1 MPRLLKLLPIL
12 LTIPAA
18 GILYQWLGKRRDQRR
33 FLDST
38 KLIDIGE
45 GRQMY
50 LYKIG
55 NGSPTVIFESGI
67 GATSQ
72 NWTWLQQ
79 QLGRYTTTI
88 SYDRLGLGWSSPATT
103 HRTPSNIA
111 RELHA
116 LLEQAGVAPP
126 YLLVGHSFGGL
137 VVRRFAADYP
147 GKVTGVLLID
157 PMRPD
162 QWPPFSDAQRNEIDR
177 GLLFSKIGAPLARI
191 GIVRLTMTSLLCG
204 SGRIPRAI
212 GRITG
217 PEGRFLFGRITTEV
231 GKMAPECRPAIVA
244 TWSSPNFYRGL
255 AAYLNAIPASTVEM
269 HHAPPIDGIPV
280 VILTAANASP
290 LDDEAL
296 ARIGTNARQLHPEE
310 TTHWIHLDQPHHVL
324 NAIQT
329 LLEEIH
335 ASQPTPKHESQ

>member
-1 MPRLLKLLPIL
+1 MPRLLKLLPL
-12 LTIPAA
+12 LLVIPAA
-18 GILYQWLGKRRDQRR
+18 GIVYQWLGTRRDKRS
-33 FLDST
+33 FLDSN
-38 KLIDIGE
+38 KLIDLGE
-45 GRQMY
+45 GRQIY
-50 LYKIG
+50 LCQMGEGK
-55 NGSPTVIFESGI
+55 PTVIFESGI

-79 QLGRYTTTI
+79 QISRHASTV

-103 HRTPSNIA
+103 RRTPSNIA

-116 LLEQAGVAPP
+116 LLEQAGITPP

-137 VVRRFAADYP
+137 VARRFAADHP
-147 GKVTGVLLID
+147 GKVAGVLLID
-157 PMRPD
+157 PMRPE

-177 GLLFSKIGAPLARI
+177 GLLFSKIGAPLAHI
-191 GIVRLTMTSLLCG
+191 GVVRLTMTSLLCG

-231 GKMAPECRPAIVA
+231 GKMPPECRPAIVA

-255 AAYLNAIPASTVEM
+255 AAYLNAIPHSTVEM
-269 HHAPPIDGIPV
+269 HQAPPIDGIPV
-280 VILTAANASP
+280 VILTAANATP
-290 LDDEAL
+290 LDNEAL
-296 ARIGTNARQLHPEE
+296 ARIGSNARQLNPEQ

-329 LLEEIH
+329 LLEEIRSTQQTT
-335 ASQPTPKHESQ
+335 AAQSR